1 MIAYVIFALAVVCIL
16 VLAYRRRV
24 HATEAFVAATLG
36 GAGRPT
42 LYWVVDAEKNARA
55 AWDFGARN
63 SPHPNAAYLQVAQGT
78 LQHTQGADFA
88 IVPLIGRAAV
98 AQTLGMPDSTGAGM
112 PAALWRAW
120 AHANLAA
127 TKGGL
132 VVDGASTLCLGPSFA
147 PVVANVDAAVFGVI
161 QDEPVVGTNPVAPGP
176 APYVAWAARPG
187 HPAWTGAAALWNKV
201 LNAGPQSWT
210 APIAARTA
218 LEVYE
223 TQKTEGIQTIRYA
236 ELSRHADGTPIQL
249 EDLFGRTDLSIPPTA
264 VYVAYDGDALAR
276 RHEFNW
282 VLRLSP
288 AALLEG
294 EFVWGRLAAAAGGA
308 SSL

>member
-24 HATEAFVAATLG
+24 RATEAFVSAAVG
-36 GAGRPT
+36 SSRPT

-63 SPHPNAAYLQVAQGT
+63 SPHPNASHLQVALAA
-78 LQHTQGADFA
+78 LQHTQAADFT
-88 IVPLIGRAAV
+88 IVPLIGRGAV
-98 AQTLGMPDSTGAGM
+98 AAALGVPDSMGAGM

-132 VVDGASTLCLGPSFA
+132 VLDGASTLCLGPSFA
-147 PVVANVDAAVFGVI
+147 PVIAGVDAAVFGVT
-161 QDEPVVGTNPVAPGP
+161 QDEPSVGTNPVAPGP
-176 APYVAWAARPG
+176 APYAAWAAHPG
-187 HPAWTGAAALWNKV
+187 HPAWTGAAALWNKI

-218 LEVYE
+218 LDVYE
-223 TQKTEGIQTIRYA
+223 TQKSEGIQTIRYA
-236 ELSRHADGTPIQL
+236 ELCRHADGTPLQL
-249 EDLFGRTDLSIPPTA
+249 EDLFGRTDLPIPPTA
-264 VYVAYDGDALAR
+264 VYVSYDGDALAR

-288 AALLEG
+288 AELVAG
-294 EFVWGRLAAAAGGA
+294 EFVWARLAAAAGGA
-308 SSL
+308 GSL

>member
-24 HATEAFVAATLG
+24 DATEAFVAA
-36 GAGRPT
+36 AEERRPT

-55 AWDFGARN
+55 AWDFSARN
-63 SPHPNAAYLQVAQGT
+63 SPHPNAGYLQVALAA
-78 LQHTQGADFA
+78 LQHTQGAAFT

-98 AQTLGMPDSTGAGM
+98 AAALGMPDSTGAGM

-127 TKGGL
+127 KGGL
-132 VVDGASTLCLGPSFA
+132 VLDGASTLCLGPSFA
-147 PVVANVDAAVFGVI
+147 PVVAGVDAAVFGVT

-176 APYVAWAARPG
+176 APYAAWAARPG
-187 HPAWTGAAALWNKV
+187 HAAWTSAAALWNKV
-201 LNAGPQSWT
+201 LNAGAQSWT

-218 LEVYE
+218 LDVYE
-223 TQKTEGIQTIRYA
+223 AQKSEGIQTIRYA
-236 ELSRHADGTPIQL
+236 EFSRHADGTPLQL
-249 EDLFGRTDLSIPPTA
+249 EDLFGRTDLPIPPTA

-288 AALLEG
+288 AELADG
-294 EFVWGRLAAAAGGA
+294 EFVWARLAAAAGGA
-308 SSL
+308 GSL